1 MKNIFFL
8 YDFKCLYNFIVNL
21 YNKYSFS
28 IMEESANLDTRSL
41 ANNEDQ
47 I

>member
-1 MKNIFFL
+1 MKMIYFL

-28 IMEESANLDTRSL
+28 KMEESANLDTKSL
-41 ANNEDQ
+41 ANNDDQ